1 MFSFVVPLNTLE
13 PYERDCPES
22 HYQLTTESFAIVA
35 STFVMRL
42 PMPAEAAAIDT
53 AGPIHPELSD
63 GIRSQSARK
72 VATTRSEPQLG
83 SGGPTLANTE
93 PSAKLQS
100 ESERDSERLIIALD
114 LDNPESTHDK
124 KSNLQR
130 YIKPGQFT
138 TLVSAAFT
146 CDATTTL
153 KIFTEL
159 VDAHKV
165 TRLAFTETKQ
175 EKSPGVS
182 DTVGES

>member
-1 MFSFVVPLNTLE
+1 
-13 PYERDCPES
+13 
-22 HYQLTTESFAIVA
+22 
-35 STFVMRL
+35 
-42 PMPAEAAAIDT
+42 MPAEAAAIDT
-53 AGPIHPELSD
+53 AGPFDPDLSD
-63 GIRSQSARK
+63 GTKSRSARK
-72 VATTRSEPQLG
+72 VATTHSEPGLG
-83 SGGPTLANTE
+83 NGIPPLAIPE

-138 TLVSAAFT
+138 TLVSAAFA

-175 EKSPGVS
+175 EESPGVS

>member
-1 MFSFVVPLNTLE
+1 MLTSDVIAQGRIFWLMD
-13 PYERDCPES
+13 PYKD
-22 HYQLTTESFAIVA
+22 Q
-35 STFVMRL
+35 
-42 PMPAEAAAIDT
+42 D
-53 AGPIHPELSD
+53 SD
-63 GIRSQSARK
+63 
-72 VATTRSEPQLG
+72 
-83 SGGPTLANTE
+83 
-93 PSAKLQS
+93 
-100 ESERDSERLIIALD
+100 D